1 MRCAFQICFLDGE
14 GARRQIGTQWKLPSA
29 AAVASSDS
37 ALLSTTPWGMKTAM
51 EKSVASSVP
60 KSEAKTS
67 LRKSGAS
74 TTLSLV
80 AEPEMI
86 AEDDADD
93 DAASTA
99 VKEEEEEEEIS
110 GVSL

>member
-1 MRCAFQICFLDGE
+1 
-14 GARRQIGTQWKLPSA
+14 
-29 AAVASSDS
+29 
-37 ALLSTTPWGMKTAM
+37 M

-99 VKEEEEEEEIS
+99 VNEEEEEEEIS
-110 GVSL
+110 GVSLWVKRSRSERRSTKTDSHERVIESNFSKLPAKTK